1 MSSVIL
7 AILIGGAFGFVLDR
21 VGATNPNFI
30 FGMLRIGNMHL
41 MKTILLAIG
50 ASSLLLFVGI
60 LTGLIDPA
68 HLSIKTACIG
78 VFIGGLLLGVGFAVV
93 GYCPGT
99 GVTALATGRWD
110 ALFFILGGLLGAAAY
125 MGSYAWV
132 KSTGVL
138 ESVLGG
144 KATLAVVPGINNP
157 SLFDANG
164 AYVGIG
170 IALVLILI
178 AFIVPSRIRKE
189 TETDAQTG
197 SAHRQN

>member
-30 FGMLRIGNMHL
+30 IGMLRIGNMHL